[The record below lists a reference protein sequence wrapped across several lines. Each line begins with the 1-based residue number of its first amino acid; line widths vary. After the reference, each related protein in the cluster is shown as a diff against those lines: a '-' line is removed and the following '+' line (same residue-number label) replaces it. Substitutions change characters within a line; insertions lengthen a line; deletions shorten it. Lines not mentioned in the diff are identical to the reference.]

1 MRPAKTPISRGTSNL
16 IGVFVV
22 CMKKH
27 WVLCYPLSG
36 QRSLCSDWSDVQAD
50 SLGAQVILLVLLCC
64 GSNWWGDQK
73 WATKVAEV
81 LTIEISS
88 SYFESQITYGSY
100 ESRHEKNCLAYP
112 TGISVNPTGDRKCHH
127 VLHEGC
133 KTTRAWCQYDNFDII
148 FDVLT
153 SITSV
158 SAKRFDVN
166 VKETSRSVSW

>member
-1 MRPAKTPISRGTSNL
+1 MRPAKTRISRGTSNL

-112 TGISVNPTGDRKCHH
+112 TGIFW
-127 VLHEGC
+127 
-133 KTTRAWCQYDNFDII
+133 TRPGIGNVIMFYMRGVRQLVH
-148 FDVLT
+148 DVSMTILT
-153 SITSV
+153 SFLMSWRLLRQFPPNVSTSM
-158 SAKRFDVN
+158 
-166 VKETSRSVSW
+166 